1 VVIIALIVVLA
12 GGYAIVQALKKTPS
26 AIISG
31 TRAVVVPTDDASRTV
46 IVTPCGTGA
55 NLLTANLTA
64 LRQTTGTTT
73 FQLPKGQGVRSVLV
87 PACTAGKSGTAG
99 TTQLPSGAF
108 VPAAGLSLPPIGGS
122 KQPPVGSSSSS
133 TPEAGSLVSAQY
145 EVQVPNGSSI
155 RTVVVS
161 PCEKIKSST
170 PAEQILNP
178 SGGDSS
184 VAIAPPC

>member
-1 VVIIALIVVLA
+1 VIIALIVVMA
-12 GGYAIVQALKKTPS
+12 GAYGIVEALKKTPS

-31 TRAVVVPTDDASRTV
+31 TRAVVLPTDEAARTV

-55 NLLTANLTA
+55 NVLTTDLNV
-64 LRQTTGTTT
+64 LRHETGTTT

-108 VPAAGLSLPPIGGS
+108 VPAAGVSLPPIGTG
-122 KQPPVGSSSSS
+122 KTTTQ
-133 TPEAGSLVSAQY
+133 PEAGSLVSAQY
-145 EVQVPNGSSI
+145 EVTVPAGSPI
-155 RTVVVS
+155 TTVVVG

-170 PAEQILNP
+170 PAQQILTPVGNT
-178 SGGDSS
+178 STA
-184 VAIAPPC
+184 VAPPC

>member
-1 VVIIALIVVLA
+1 MIALLVVLV
-12 GGYAIVQALKKTPS
+12 GGYGVVQALKKTPS

-31 TRAVVVPTDDASRTV
+31 TRAVVVPTNDAARTV

-55 NLLTANLTA
+55 NLLTANLST
-64 LRQTTGTTT
+64 LRQATGTTT
-73 FQLPKGQGVRSVLV
+73 FQLPQGQGVRSVLV
-87 PACTAGKSGTAG
+87 PACTAGKSGAAG
-99 TTQLPSGAF
+99 TSYLPSGAF

-145 EVQVPNGSSI
+145 EVTVPTGSAI

-170 PAEQILNP
+170 PAQQLLN
-178 SGGDSS
+178 SSASDSS